1 MRFTYLPCPQP
12 LPHFF
17 LSPLARGHKGYKLIC
32 HPATLAILLA
42 LLVGFLFI
50 APAYGVTVKELATP
64 IKDLKASVFGGW
76 MLVVKIAA
84 CAAGALFSVFKQ
96 GFGPLGIGAGVA
108 LGIHFFDTY
117 LGDVSAGALV

>member
-1 MRFTYLPCPQP
+1 MINIQAEAERLHALGFAVHWLREKSKVPYFGGWT
-12 LPHFF
+12 
-17 LSPLARGHKGYKLIC
+17 KG
-32 HPATLAILLA
+32 PR
-42 LLVGFLFI
+42 
-50 APAYGVTVKELATP
+50 TP
-64 IKDLKASVFGGW
+64 IKDLKTSVFGGW

-117 LGDVSAGALV
+117 LGDGADGALI